1 MLNQSYKLKL
11 MSEFSTTTMEMS
23 DQLPKSSTRQD
34 RQEARRA
41 IVLTEAQMATGWF
54 VILGLVA
61 LLGAIYLTQASRIA
75 STGRRIQILQGELD
89 DVERLNADLERDIAQ
104 AQSLERLQ
112 SEAIAQGF
120 VTAAPEVI
128 EYLVVPNYPAGA
140 TPTPTPSPTPVT
152 PIETIGEALWVAF
165 NNSIRHL
172 IRGDS
177 PR

>member
-1 MLNQSYKLKL
+1 
-11 MSEFSTTTMEMS
+11 MSEFSTTTIEMS
-23 DQLPKSSTRQD
+23 DQLPTPPTRQD
-34 RQEARRA
+34 RQEARRSL
-41 IVLTEAQMATGWF
+41 VLSEAQVATGWF
-54 VILGLVA
+54 IILGLIA

-75 STGRRIQILQGELD
+75 GTGRRIQILQGELD
-89 DVERLNADLERDIAQ
+89 DIQRLNADLERDIAQ
-104 AQSLERLQ
+104 TQSLERLQ

-120 VTAAPEVI
+120 VTAAPEAI

-140 TPTPTPSPTPVT
+140 TPAPTPVPPPPA